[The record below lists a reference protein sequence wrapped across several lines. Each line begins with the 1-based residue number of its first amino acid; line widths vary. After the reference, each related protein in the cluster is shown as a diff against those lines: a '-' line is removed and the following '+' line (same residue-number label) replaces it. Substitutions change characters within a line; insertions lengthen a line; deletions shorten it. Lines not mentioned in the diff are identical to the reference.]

1 MIKNKYFSFFLLLL
15 AESIERFS
23 YFFVSFV
30 LLFYMMTN
38 IENGG
43 LQFSQESAMNIGGY
57 FSFGILV
64 FPLIMAPMIDKY
76 LGYFK
81 AAIYGGIA
89 LSVGYLFAFLSGYL
103 SAYFIVAALIMIVVG
118 SAFVKPSI
126 SVLIGKLSNFSPL
139 SHDLGYI
146 LYVISVSVASM
157 GSAYFSAKLINK
169 YYTYMPFF
177 VISFF
182 FMLLFT
188 FIIYYLNKN
197 IKLNDHNERSE
208 KITKKTSYTLAG
220 AMLFCLFIGVSTT
233 ISSKI
238 FSFPNTLSFW
248 LTSLF
253 AILFLLSV
261 SLNFLKIN
269 IKMLYVILMSSF
281 FIIFLLVNLFIR
293 NLGDISP
300 ILPGIFSSFDML
312 QNFFIF
318 PIVLSI
324 IAKYSPT
331 GAQATMQSL
340 AFFLFSLSTILVKNI
355 LPVFSF
361 TGSNLILFLA
371 LLILFITAIFVRF
384 AYKVI
389 C

>member
-1 MIKNKYFSFFLLLL
+1 MIQNKYFSFFLLLL

-30 LLFYMMTN
+30 LIFYMMTN

-43 LQFSQESAMNIGGY
+43 LEFSQESAMNIGGY

-81 AAIYGGIA
+81 AAIYGGVA
-89 LSVGYLFAFLSGYL
+89 LTIGYLLAFLSGYL
-103 SAYFIVAALIMIVVG
+103 SAYFIIAALIMIVLG
-118 SAFVKPSI
+118 SAFIKPSI
-126 SVLIGKLSNFSPL
+126 SVLVGKLSNFSSV

-146 LYVISVSVASM
+146 LYVISVSAASM

-169 YYTYMPFF
+169 YYTYKPFF
-177 VISFF
+177 LISFF
-182 FMLLFT
+182 CMLLFT

-197 IKLNDHNERSE
+197 IKLNDQKIIHE
-208 KITKKTSYTLAG
+208 KPTKKMSYILAG
-220 AMLFCLFIGVSTT
+220 SMLFCLFIGASTT

-238 FSFPNTLSFW
+238 FSFPNSLTFW
-248 LTSLF
+248 LLSLF
-253 AILFLLSV
+253 SILFIL
-261 SLNFLKIN
+261 FGTLKFIK
-269 IKMLYVILMSSF
+269 IKEKMLYFILMSSF
-281 FIIFLLVNLFIR
+281 FIVFLFVNLFIR
-293 NLGDISP
+293 NLGEIAP

-318 PIVLSI
+318 PIVLSF
-324 IAKYSPT
+324 IAKYSPV

-355 LPVFSF
+355 LPLASI
-361 TGSNLILFLA
+361 TGSKLILILAFL
-371 LLILFITAIFVRF
+371 IIMITAAFVRYV
-384 AYKVI
+384 YKVKE
-389 C
+389 

>member
-182 FMLLFT
+182 CMLLFT

>member
-1 MIKNKYFSFFLLLL
+1 MIQNKYFSFFLLLL

-30 LLFYMMTN
+30 LIFYMMTN

-43 LQFSQESAMNIGGY
+43 LEFSQESAMNIGGY

-103 SAYFIVAALIMIVVG
+103 SVYFIVGALIMIVVG
-118 SAFVKPSI
+118 SAFIKPSI
-126 SVLIGKLSNFSPL
+126 SVLVGKLSNFSSI

-146 LYVISVSVASM
+146 LYVISVSAASM

-169 YYTYMPFF
+169 YFTYMPFF

-182 FMLLFT
+182 CMLLFT

-208 KITKKTSYTLAG
+208 KITKKTSYFLAG
-220 AMLFCLFIGVSTT
+220 AMLFCLFIGASTT

-253 AILFLLSV
+253 SILFLLFV
-261 SLNFLKIN
+261 CLKFLKTN
-269 IKMLYVILMSSF
+269 IKMLYVILISSF
-281 FIIFLLVNLFIR
+281 FIIFLMVNLFIR

-355 LPVFSF
+355 LPLSSI
-361 TGSNLILFLA
+361 TGSKLILILA
-371 LLILFITAIFVRF
+371 LLIIMITAAFVRYV
-384 AYKVI
+384 YKVKE
-389 C
+389 